1 MHNLSSIF
9 LIQPDANNTV
19 WELYHV
25 NTKLSPSRMPQATK
39 PEDPAAELNDALRK
53 IHIEEIEAAVGTGG
67 KSYATTEKI
76 SLPADWPNGF
86 DQPLKT
92 VLEMR
97 SSQREFSSE
106 SLSLKQLSAICRIAC
121 GLKVNATDQDGVV
134 VPFRFIPSAGALYPL
149 ELYLLSFSPLNGGC
163 ASGPSTAEV
172 WHYEPQTHCLERI
185 LRCDPGR
192 IRSCFQTWPELPP
205 PIVAL
210 ITGVPKRQSWKYG
223 ARAYR
228 YTVMESGHAVQNIVL
243 GATAIGLNSC
253 PVVGFY
259 DDALHDLLDIDG
271 VSEVALY
278 TVFIGQ
284 RVHCH
289 SNIKYKENES
299 NE

>member
-1 MHNLSSIF
+1 MYDLSSIF
-9 LIQPDANNTV
+9 LIQSDANDSI
-19 WELYHV
+19 WEMYHA
-25 NTKLSPSRMPQATK
+25 NTKLSPCHMPPAMK
-39 PEDPAAELNDALRK
+39 RDDPAVELNDALRK

-67 KSYATTEKI
+67 KRYATTEKI
-76 SLPADWPNGF
+76 SLPATWPNGF

-97 SSQREFSSE
+97 SSQREFSPDV
-106 SLSLKQLSAICRIAC
+106 LSHDQLSAICRIAC
-121 GLKVNATDQDGVV
+121 GLKLKSADQEDIVMSS
-134 VPFRFIPSAGALYPL
+134 RFIPSAGALYPL
-149 ELYLLSFSPLNGGC
+149 ELYLLSFSPLSGGG
-163 ASGPSTAEV
+163 ASGAPTAEV

-192 IRSCFQTWPELPP
+192 IRGCFQTWPELPP

-223 ARAYR
+223 PRAYR

-243 GATAIGLNSC
+243 GAAAMDIHAC

-271 VSEVALY
+271 VNEVALY
-278 TVFIGQ
+278 TVFVGQ
-284 RVHCH
+284 RVQCH
-289 SNIKYKENES
+289 SNIKNEENES